1 MAILSARD
9 VFATPPLTASVIDE
23 LKAQALATA
32 TLVIERSQQAGTT
45 PSWSLVSSDN
55 ALRIFKANDSVVS
68 SNFLHCGQLQVCAP
82 LADVVE
88 LLRTDTPAH
97 ATAFKQRFGKDIMTT
112 STLYTLEPP
121 TADTPNHRILIS
133 WLAFQSPMKNVVM
146 NRDVLVLEVRPP
158 KNNPQGRVRSK
169 LESTSYYQRPLIWV
183 LLEMCCNFLLVASRL
198 CHREFSFQGRR
209 GWVRAGRSIQLPGC
223 PNLEASCGLVRMQ
236 NYGSGHV
243 LIESVDKPGFL
254 DMSYVTEV
262 DMQVGASEWAVD
274 AFRSRDFLIE
284 KAIARR
290 CQSLVEIERYLQGHI
305 NNSQAMV
312 VYTYNSLK
320 ATTSRKALRRHCCLC
335 DKRFGPLSKKV
346 SCSQCP
352 LVMCRRCD
360 REWQLKSHA
369 HDKSM
374 CTSCALGSANT
385 PTMTDAG
392 QSTTTH
398 LQAGDRGWN
407 SESSLSS
414 RRDDSTGLR
423 PLVVEEADDFNSSS
437 NSSSSSRKDSSYDM
451 TAPRRRQYQP
461 CVLYKANSLG
471 GFVLLR
477 TNTTTP
483 VVFDRMG

>member
-146 NRDVLVLEVRPP
+146 NRDVLVLE
-158 KNNPQGRVRSK
+158 
-169 LESTSYYQRPLIWV
+169 
-183 LLEMCCNFLLVASRL
+183 

-290 CQSLVEIERYLQGHI
+290 CQSLVEIERYLQGRI

-398 LQAGDRGWN
+398 LQAGDQGWN

-437 NSSSSSRKDSSYDM
+437 NSSSSRKDSSYDM
-451 TAPRRRQYQP
+451 TAPRRQYQP

>member
-146 NRDVLVLEVRPP
+146 NRD
-158 KNNPQGRVRSK
+158 
-169 LESTSYYQRPLIWV
+169 
-183 LLEMCCNFLLVASRL
+183 

-290 CQSLVEIERYLQGHI
+290 CQSLVEIER
-305 NNSQAMV
+305 
-312 VYTYNSLK
+312 
-320 ATTSRKALRRHCCLC
+320 
-335 DKRFGPLSKKV
+335 
-346 SCSQCP
+346 
-352 LVMCRRCD
+352 
-360 REWQLKSHA
+360 
-369 HDKSM
+369 
-374 CTSCALGSANT
+374 ANT

-398 LQAGDRGWN
+398 LQAGDQGWN

-437 NSSSSSRKDSSYDM
+437 NSSSSRKDSSYDM

>member
-146 NRDVLVLEVRPP
+146 NRD
-158 KNNPQGRVRSK
+158 
-169 LESTSYYQRPLIWV
+169 
-183 LLEMCCNFLLVASRL
+183 

-346 SCSQCP
+346 S
-352 LVMCRRCD
+352 
-360 REWQLKSHA
+360 
-369 HDKSM
+369 
-374 CTSCALGSANT
+374 ANT